1 MEDRARDITKLQM
14 RYEQKPKELKDLQTE
29 ILNLE
34 KEFAEFIKKD
44 WTEEEIQK
52 AKLKESE
59 YNNCIKTLKKQPM
72 IMNNKQLDLRTP
84 LQRQRDERNQ
94 DIYKIYIE
102 YMNNLPKEA
111 SKWSVFRILAEQFGM
126 QPQGIRS
133 IIKKMEQSEN

>member
-44 WTEEEIQK
+44 WTEEEIQE

-59 YNNCIKTLKKQPM
+59 YNNCIKTLKKTT
-72 IMNNKQLDLRTP
+72 NDN
-84 LQRQRDERNQ
+84 E
-94 DIYKIYIE
+94 
-102 YMNNLPKEA
+102 
-111 SKWSVFRILAEQFGM
+111 
-126 QPQGIRS
+126 
-133 IIKKMEQSEN
+133 

>member
-1 MEDRARDITKLQM
+1 
-14 RYEQKPKELKDLQTE
+14 
-29 ILNLE
+29 
-34 KEFAEFIKKD
+34 
-44 WTEEEIQK
+44 
-52 AKLKESE
+52 
-59 YNNCIKTLKKQPM
+59 
-72 IMNNKQLDLRTP
+72 MNNKRLDLRTP